1 MGVVAFLSAKGA
13 PGTTTTALLM
23 AALWPAPV
31 LLVDA
36 DPEGGD
42 IALRLRREDGEA
54 VDRSRGL
61 LSLLPLAR
69 REMQPAT
76 LPEHAQTLR
85 GGTEA
90 IAGLS
95 GPEQAGAAG
104 HLWSNLAEAFART
117 ADRDVL
123 LDCGRV
129 APRSVHLPLLQ
140 QADVV
145 VCLVRPT
152 VSSIVHTRERLAAL
166 VPSLVAGDGH
176 RPRMGVVIVAERPGG
191 RDATGAAEVL
201 ERDLPG
207 VEVFGRL
214 ALDVDGASIFEGFEI
229 PRPERTLLV
238 RSGRQLVIDLH
249 AALRHEQRGAGPVP
263 VGQPSPAAPSPAV
276 GAAGVDP
283 ASEQSVGS
291 GPAKSGGRR
300 AAPRR
305 RPFSRAGREPAVAAE
320 LEAESR

>member
-1 MGVVAFLSAKGA
+1 MGVVAFMSAKGA

-42 IALRLRREDGEA
+42 ISLRLRREDGDP

-69 REMQPAT
+69 REMQPAV
-76 LPEHAQTLR
+76 LPEHAQVLR
-85 GGTEA
+85 GGIEA

-104 HLWSNLAEAFART
+104 HLWNNLAEAFART

-129 APRSVHLPLLQ
+129 SAKSVHLPLLQ
-140 QADVV
+140 QAEVV

-166 VPSLVAGDGH
+166 SPFLVAGDGH
-176 RPRMGVVIVAERPGG
+176 RPRMGVVIVADKPGG

-214 ALDVDGASIFEGFEI
+214 ALDADGASIFEGFEI

-238 RSGRQLVIDLH
+238 RSGRQLVTDLH
-249 AALRHEQRGAGPVP
+249 AALRHEQRG
-263 VGQPSPAAPSPAV
+263 
-276 GAAGVDP
+276 
-283 ASEQSVGS
+283 S
-291 GPAKSGGRR
+291 GPASGLAVPAAVTGSEPSPVSGQADPPPGPVATSTGGRR

-305 RPFSRAGREPAVAAE
+305 RPFSRAGREPAALDVE
-320 LEAESR
+320 QEAEAR